1 MNAGFPVL
9 KARTVLFFAAVLMLA
24 GLVPVLYLVALFVWQ
39 ISALF
44 QAGSWVPLPATL
56 LFTDHSLLQAGK
68 AAPVLPF
75 IPEFP
80 WAAHKAVV
88 FVLDRVHVGL
98 VPALLG
104 CAIAALGALSALR
117 QMAAIRAQKQ
127 RTEDRLRRV
136 RDYRLSGS
144 PADAVD
150 DRREPF
156 IGAAGGIPRN
166 ANQRVA

>member
-9 KARTVLFFAAVLMLA
+9 KARTVLLFAAVLMLA
-24 GLVPVLYLVALFVWQ
+24 GLVPVLYFVALFVWQ

-56 LFTDHSLLQAGK
+56 VFTDHS
-68 AAPVLPF
+68 LPF

-88 FVLDRVHVGL
+88 FVLDRLHVGL
-98 VPALLG
+98 VPALVG
-104 CAIAALGALSALR
+104 CAMTALGALSALR
-117 QMAAIRAQKQ
+117 QMAAIRAQRQ

-136 RDYRLSGS
+136 RDYRREG
-144 PADAVD
+144 AGDTVD
-150 DRREPF
+150 GRREPF
-156 IGAAGGIPRN
+156 IGAGGIPRN